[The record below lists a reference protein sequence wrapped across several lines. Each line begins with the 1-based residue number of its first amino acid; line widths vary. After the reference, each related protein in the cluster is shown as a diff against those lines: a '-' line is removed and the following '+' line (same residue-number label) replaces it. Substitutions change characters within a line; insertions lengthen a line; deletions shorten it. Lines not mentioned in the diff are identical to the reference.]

1 MVKNTT
7 CKICRFYGKI
17 STHVKPKH
25 GLTIL
30 QYYDQYIALE
40 NETIGFIYVNKG
52 YSANQ
57 IKSFVQYKT
66 DCSISPS
73 KKNIYEHLRENS
85 IFIRSTSEAI
95 EKWSCNRGGPWNKG
109 LNKHNSD
116 SVKKY
121 ADKRFGKDNPFY
133 RTDPNKRIDTYYD
146 RISIEEA
153 NRLRRKIGRIIKDKH
168 LKGEIN
174 HPLKDSERRE
184 IVIEKIRKG
193 WYKWAE
199 KQTTFSHVMRSE
211 KEDHV
216 SDILKECGFE
226 VIQQYKIKGLINPVD
241 IFLPE
246 HDIIV
251 EFNGDYWHCNPRKYN
266 PYFWNSPK
274 QKYAYELW
282 NKDIEKLLSL
292 NNKGYSVI
300 ILWENTYK
308 SLLTEDI
315 KSWLKYEIN
324 KHKTNKK
331 I

>member
-85 IFIRSTSEAI
+85 IFIRPTSEAI
-95 EKWSCNRGGPWNKG
+95 EKWSCNRGGP
-109 LNKHNSD
+109 
-116 SVKKY
+116 
-121 ADKRFGKDNPFY
+121 
-133 RTDPNKRIDTYYD
+133 
-146 RISIEEA
+146 
-153 NRLRRKIGRIIKDKH
+153 
-168 LKGEIN
+168 
-174 HPLKDSERRE
+174 
-184 IVIEKIRKG
+184 
-193 WYKWAE
+193 
-199 KQTTFSHVMRSE
+199 
-211 KEDHV
+211 
-216 SDILKECGFE
+216 
-226 VIQQYKIKGLINPVD
+226 
-241 IFLPE
+241 
-246 HDIIV
+246 
-251 EFNGDYWHCNPRKYN
+251 
-266 PYFWNSPK
+266 
-274 QKYAYELW
+274 W